1 MINRTKNISQTMNAV
16 TTTKLLTITAVIF
29 VTAALVT
36 LPYQNQVANAAPMK
50 KYQFFVTLKGVPATN
65 AEDLIM
71 NATVTQGFAPI
82 NWQIK
87 TVSNPFEDQVVKFVV
102 KVPSG
107 GNEDSFFI
115 CGERVDSGINRCDHH
130 LLSSTGGGGPIRVD
144 YTYP

>member
-1 MINRTKNISQTMNAV
+1 MNEV
-16 TTTKLLTITAVIF
+16 TTTKLLAITAVIF

-50 KYQFFVTLKGVPATN
+50 KYQFFVTLTGVPAN
-65 AEDLIM
+65 AEDLRM
-71 NATVTQGFAPI
+71 NATVTQGFVPI

-87 TVSNPFEDQVVKFVV
+87 TVSSPSEGEVVKFVV

-115 CGERVDSGINRCDHH
+115 CGMRVDSGINRCDHH
-130 LLSSTGGGGPIRVD
+130 SLPTTGGGGPIRVD

>member
-1 MINRTKNISQTMNAV
+1 MVEVKDLKSKEVVYAAIAI
-16 TTTKLLTITAVIF
+16 IF

-36 LPYQNQVANAAPMK
+36 LPYQNQVAEAQPMTM
-50 KYQFFVTLKGVPATN
+50 YQFRVTLTDVPSN

-87 TVSNPFEDQVVKFVV
+87 TVSSPSEGEVVRFAV

-115 CGERVDSGINRCDHH
+115 CGMQETSGINSCEHH
-130 LLSSTGGGGPIRVD
+130 DLPSNDRGPIRVN
-144 YTYP
+144 YQYPS

>member
-1 MINRTKNISQTMNAV
+1 MNAV

-50 KYQFFVTLKGVPATN
+50 KYQFFVTLIGVPAN

-87 TVSNPFEDQVVKFVV
+87 TVSSPSEGQVVKFVV

-115 CGERVDSGINRCDHH
+115 CGKRATSGINSCEHH
-130 LLSSTGGGGPIRVD
+130 SLPSTGGGGPIRVD
-144 YTYP
+144 YTYPQ

>member
-1 MINRTKNISQTMNAV
+1 MNEV
-16 TTTKLLTITAVIF
+16 TTKLLATIAVIF

-50 KYQFFVTLKGVPATN
+50 KYQFFVTLIGVPAN

-87 TVSNPFEDQVVKFVV
+87 TVSSPSEGQVVKFVV

-115 CGERVDSGINRCDHH
+115 CGKRATSGINSCEHH
-130 LLSSTGGGGPIRVD
+130 SLPSTGGGGPIRVD

>member
-1 MINRTKNISQTMNAV
+1 MNGV
-16 TTTKLLTITAVIF
+16 TTTKLLTIIAVIF

-50 KYQFFVTLKGVPATN
+50 KYQFFVTLTGVPAN

-87 TVSNPFEDQVVKFVV
+87 TVSSPFEGQVVKFVV

-115 CGERVDSGINRCDHH
+115 CGKRVNSGINSCEHH
-130 LLSSTGGGGPIRVD
+130 SLPSTGGGGPIRVD